1 MAAKAGM
8 HYKTKNRD
16 ALVTYLQSREGEH
29 VTVNEIHDHF
39 RKLGQ
44 FALGKIHNSYRPVHY
59 LYISG
64 IRPRVCMEQR

>member
-29 VTVNEIHDHF
+29 VTVGSLTVE
-39 RKLGQ
+39 
-44 FALGKIHNSYRPVHY
+44 
-59 LYISG
+59 
-64 IRPRVCMEQR
+64 